1 MSSRSNNSVVII
13 GSGPGI
19 GSHTAAIFA
28 SKRFNKV
35 ALVARNPA
43 QLEKD
48 AASVNSAAPGQVE
61 VKTYSTDITDS
72 KKLAATLEQITS
84 DLGTPEFV
92 LFNAA
97 IIAMTPLLEFD
108 DEGIIHDF
116 KISTIALH
124 NTAKWAIPQLSALA
138 KQDPTAKPT
147 LMVTNS
153 HLPETP
159 IEALFSLSLT
169 KAAQKNLTLSLRQQ
183 FADSGIHICLLA
195 VAGTVADENPNL
207 NTKNI
212 SNKAWDLY
220 SQEKSAWTE
229 EIRINP

>member
-1 MSSRSNNSVVII
+1 MASRSNNSVVII

-19 GSHTAAIFA
+19 GSHTAAILA

-43 QLEKD
+43 KLEKD
-48 AASVNSAAPGQVE
+48 AAFVNNAAPGQLE
-61 VKTYSTDITDS
+61 IKTYPTDIGNS
-72 KKLAATLEQITS
+72 QALAASLAQITN

-97 IIAMTPLLEFD
+97 VIALTPLLEFD
-108 DEGIIHDF
+108 DESILEDF
-116 KISTIALH
+116 KVSTIALH

-159 IEALFSLSLT
+159 FADRFSLSLT
-169 KAAQKNLTLSLRQQ
+169 KASQKNLTLSLRQK
-183 FADSGIHICLLA
+183 FADLGIHICLLVVCGA
-195 VAGTVADENPNL
+195 VADENPNL
-207 NTKNI
+207 NNKNI
-212 SNKAWDLY
+212 SSKAWDLY
-220 SQEKSAWTE
+220 NQEKSAWTE

>member
-1 MSSRSNNSVVII
+1 MASRSNNSVVII

-35 ALVARNPA
+35 ALVARNPDK
-43 QLEKD
+43 LEKD
-48 AASVNSAAPGQVE
+48 AAFVNSAAPGQAE
-61 VKTYSTDITDS
+61 IKTYPTDIS
-72 KKLAATLEQITS
+72 NSQALAATLAQITN

-97 IIAMTPLLEFD
+97 VIALTPLLEFD
-108 DEGIIHDF
+108 DESILEDF
-116 KISTIALH
+116 KVSTIALH

-138 KQDPTAKPT
+138 KQDSTVKPT

-159 IEALFSLSLT
+159 LEDLFSLSLT
-169 KAAQKNLTLSLRQQ
+169 KASQKNLTLSLRQK
-183 FADSGIHICLLA
+183 FAELGIHICLLA

-207 NTKNI
+207 NNKNV
-212 SNKAWDLY
+212 SSKAWDLY
-220 SQEKSAWTE
+220 NQEKSAWTE

>member
-19 GSHTAAIFA
+19 GSHTASIFA

-48 AASVNSAAPGQVE
+48 AAAVNNAAPGQVQ
-61 VKTYSTDITDS
+61 VKTYPTDITDS
-72 KKLAATLEQITS
+72 KKLADTLAQITN
-84 DLGTPEFV
+84 DLGAPEFV

-97 IIAMTPLLEFD
+97 IIALTPLLEFS
-108 DEGIIHDF
+108 DEGILQDF
-116 KISTIALH
+116 QISTIALH
-124 NTAKWAIPQLSALA
+124 NTAKWAIPQLAALA

-159 IEALFSLSLT
+159 LEDLFSLSLT
-169 KAAQKNLTLSLRQQ
+169 KASQKNLTLSLRQK
-183 FADSGIHICLLA
+183 FASQGIHICLLA
-195 VAGTVADENPNL
+195 VAGTVADGNPNL
-207 NTKNI
+207 NNKNV
-212 SNKAWDLY
+212 SDKAWDLY
-220 SQEKSAWTE
+220 NQEKSAWTE

>member
-28 SKRFNKV
+28 SNRFNKV
-35 ALVARNPA
+35 ALVARKPA

-48 AASVNSAAPGQVE
+48 AAFVTAAAPGQVE
-61 VKTYSTDITDS
+61 VKTYPTDITDS
-72 KKLAATLEQITS
+72 KRLANTLEQITK

-97 IIAMTPLLEFD
+97 IIAVTPLLEVD
-108 DEGIIHDF
+108 DESILTDF

-124 NTAKWAIPQLSALA
+124 NTAKWAIPQLAALA
-138 KQDPTAKPT
+138 KEDPSAKPT

-159 IEALFSLSLT
+159 WEDLFSLSLT
-169 KAAQKNLTLSLRQQ
+169 KASQKNLTLSLRQK
-183 FADSGIHICLLA
+183 FGPLGIHICLLS
-195 VAGTVADENPNL
+195 VAGGVADENPNL
-207 NTKNI
+207 NNKNVA
-212 SNKAWDLY
+212 NKTWELY
-220 SQEKSAWTE
+220 SQDKGAWTQ

>member
-1 MSSRSNNSVVII
+1 MSSRSNNAVVII

-19 GSHTAAIFA
+19 GSHTAAISA
-28 SKRFNKV
+28 SNRFNKV
-35 ALVARNPA
+35 ALVARNPV

-48 AASVNSAAPGQVE
+48 AAFVNAAAPGLVE
-61 VKTYSTDITDS
+61 VKTYPTDITDS
-72 KKLAATLEQITS
+72 ERLANTLEQITN

-97 IIAMTPLLEFD
+97 IIALTPLLDFD
-108 DEGIIHDF
+108 DESILQDF

-124 NTAKWAIPQLSALA
+124 NTAKWAIPQLAALA
-138 KQDPTAKPT
+138 KQDPSAKPT

-159 IEALFSLSLT
+159 LEDLFSLSLT
-169 KAAQKNLTLSLRQQ
+169 KASQKNLTLSLRQK
-183 FADSGIHICLLA
+183 FASLGIHICLLA

-207 NTKNI
+207 NKKNVA
-212 SNKAWDLY
+212 NKAWELY
-220 SQEKSAWTE
+220 NQDKSAWAE

>member
-19 GSHTAAIFA
+19 GSHTAAIAA
-28 SKRFNKV
+28 SNRFNKV
-35 ALVARNPA
+35 ALVARNPT

-48 AASVNSAAPGQVE
+48 AAFVTAAAPGQVE
-61 VKTYSTDITDS
+61 VKTYPTDITDS
-72 KKLAATLEQITS
+72 KRLANTLEQIS
-84 DLGTPEFV
+84 KDLGNPEFV

-97 IIAMTPLLEFD
+97 IIAVTPLLEVD
-108 DEGIIHDF
+108 DESILTDF

-124 NTAKWAIPQLSALA
+124 NTAKWAIPQLAALA
-138 KQDPTAKPT
+138 KQDPSAKPT

-159 IEALFSLSLT
+159 WEDLFSLSLT
-169 KAAQKNLTLSLRQQ
+169 KASQKNLTLSLGQK
-183 FADSGIHICLLA
+183 FGPLGIHVCLLT
-195 VAGTVADENPNL
+195 VAGTVAEENPNL
-207 NTKNI
+207 NNKNVA
-212 SNKAWDLY
+212 NKAWELY
-220 SQEKSAWTE
+220 SQDKGAWTQ

>member
-1 MSSRSNNSVVII
+1 MSARSNNTVVII

-19 GSHTAAIFA
+19 GSHTASIFA

-48 AASVNSAAPGQVE
+48 AATVSSAAPGQVQ
-61 VKTYSTDITDS
+61 VKTYPTDIVDS
-72 KKLAATLEQITS
+72 EKLAATLSQIKN
-84 DLGTPEFV
+84 DLGAPEFI
-92 LFNAA
+92 LFNAS
-97 IIAMTPLLEFD
+97 IIAMSPLLEFS
-108 DEGIIHDF
+108 EEAVVQELR
-116 KISTIALH
+116 ISTIALY
-124 NTAKWAIPQLSALA
+124 NTGKWAIPELSALA

-159 IEALFSLSLT
+159 IADLFSLSLN
-169 KAAQKNLTLSLRQQ
+169 KAAQKSLTLSLREK
-183 FADSGIHICLLA
+183 FAAQGIHICLLV
-195 VAGTVADENPNL
+195 VAGAVGDENPNL
-207 NTKNI
+207 NNKNI
-212 SNKAWDLY
+212 ASKAWDLY
-220 SQEKSAWTE
+220 NQEKSAWSE

>member
-1 MSSRSNNSVVII
+1 MASRSNNSVVII

-19 GSHTAAIFA
+19 GSHTAAILA

-35 ALVARNPA
+35 ALVARNPT

-48 AASVNSAAPGQVE
+48 AAFVSNAAPGQVE
-61 VKTYSTDITDS
+61 VKTYPTDITDS
-72 KKLAATLEQITS
+72 GRLSATLAQITN

-97 IIAMTPLLEFD
+97 IIALTPLLEFD
-108 DEGIIHDF
+108 DESILQDF

-124 NTAKWAIPQLSALA
+124 NVAKWAIPQLGALA
-138 KQDPTAKPT
+138 KQDASAKPT

-159 IEALFSLSLT
+159 VEALFSLSLT
-169 KAAQKNLTLSLRQQ
+169 KASQKNLTLSLRQQ
-183 FADSGIHICLLA
+183 FAQLGIHICLLA
-195 VAGTVADENPNL
+195 VCGSVKDEEPNL
-207 NTKNI
+207 NNKNI
-212 SNKAWDLY
+212 SSKAWDLY

-229 EIRINP
+229 EIRIIQ